1 MEVEMEVGME
11 GKWPETATIGIN
23 GINTMVADS
32 GHFLPPHFHSDEHTQ
47 IMAFELVHTN
57 TCELSFMALIYH

>member
-1 MEVEMEVGME
+1 ME

-23 GINTMVADS
+23 GVNT
-32 GHFLPPHFHSDEHTQ
+32 